1 MSRKYEGMIVLDTR
15 GNEGSVADL
24 VQEVSKEMETE
35 GAKLESVED
44 LGRKQFAYNARKL
57 AAGQYLNVVFEACP
71 DTLEKLQ
78 DKLSLNSSIYMQRYL
93 RIA

>member
-1 MSRKYEGMIVLDTR
+1 MSRKYEAMIVLDTR
-15 GNEGSVADL
+15 GNEGSVTDL
-24 VQEVSKEMETE
+24 VQKVSKEIETE

-57 AAGQYLNVVFEACP
+57 AAGQYVNVIFEACP
-71 DTLEKLQ
+71 NTLEKLQ
-78 DKLSLNSSIYMQRYL
+78 DKLSLNESIYMQRYL

>member
-1 MSRKYEGMIVLDTR
+1 MSRKYEGMIILDTR
-15 GNEGSVADL
+15 GNEGSVTDL
-24 VQEVSKEMETE
+24 VQKVSKEMETE

-57 AAGQYLNVVFEACP
+57 AAGQYVNVVFEACP
-71 DTLEKLQ
+71 NTLEKLQ
-78 DKLSLNSSIYMQRYL
+78 DKLSLNESIYMQRYL

>member
-1 MSRKYEGMIVLDTR
+1 MIVLDTR
-15 GNEGSVADL
+15 GNEGSIQDL
-24 VQEVSKEMETE
+24 VSAVSKEMEGE

-57 AAGQYLNVVFEACP
+57 AAGQYVNVIFEACP

-78 DKLSLNSSIYMQRYL
+78 DKLALNSTIYMQRYL

>member
-15 GNEGSVADL
+15 GNEGSVQDL
-24 VQEVSKEMETE
+24 VSSVSKEIEGE

-57 AAGQYLNVVFEACP
+57 AAGQYVNIIFEACP
-71 DTLEKLQ
+71 ETLEKVQ
-78 DKLSLNSSIYMQRYL
+78 DKLTLNESIYMQRYL